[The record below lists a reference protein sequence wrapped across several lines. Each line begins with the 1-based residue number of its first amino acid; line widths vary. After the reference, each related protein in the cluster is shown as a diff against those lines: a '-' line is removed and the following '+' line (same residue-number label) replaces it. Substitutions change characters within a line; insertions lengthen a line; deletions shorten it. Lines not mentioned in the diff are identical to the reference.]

1 MILFINTSK
10 TDLIQV
16 KLIKD
21 DQIIGQLENHEEYK
35 QSELLLSIIDNLLKQ
50 KRIKIESLKFIAVV
64 TGPGAFSALR
74 LGVTTANTLAW
85 SLKIPIIELSVEDVE
100 NDEILLKNLKAKVLN
115 PQSLILTPKYGKEP
129 NITHST
135 PSPNSSNFG

>member
-21 DQIIGQLENHEEYK
+21 DQIIGQVENTEEYK
-35 QSELLLSIIDNLLKQ
+35 QSELLLGMIDKLYKDTGYKLQ
-50 KRIKIESLKFIAVV
+50 DTRFISVV

-74 LGVTTANTLAW
+74 LGVATANTLAW
-85 SLKIPIIELSVEDVE
+85 SLKIPIIELNVAEVE
-100 NDEILLKNLKAKVLN
+100 NNEILIDLINQRIKESKNKEFIPL
-115 PQSLILTPKYGKEP
+115 SPKYGKEP
-129 NITHST
+129 NITKQKI
-135 PSPNSSNFG
+135 